1 MNRIVIIS
9 GYFNPLHVGHLDYL
23 ETAKKIS
30 DKLIVIVNN
39 DHQVSLKGSTPFM
52 TEEDRIRI
60 VSALRC
66 VDGVYLSTDKD
77 ASVLGTLKHVLVQ
90 NQANGRNHFMF
101 CNGGD
106 RSNTNTPEERLC
118 SSNSYN
124 LTSVY
129 NVGGNKAESSSVLI
143 NNAAKMQRESQ
154 DELKKID
161 KVLKEFNL

>member
-1 MNRIVIIS
+1 MKIAIVS

-154 DELKKID
+154 DEPKKID